1 MPISIDEV
9 KHLAHLARI
18 SIDDDSINTYAEHMD
33 KILEYFN
40 ILDRV
45 ELKDVKYYTL
55 KHMDEFRDD
64 EVIECK
70 EDVLAVAK
78 NLKDRFIKAPRIV

>member
-18 SIDDDSINTYAEHMD
+18 SIDDDSINTYTKHMD

-40 ILDRV
+40 ILDKV

-55 KHMDEFRDD
+55 KHIDEFRDD
-64 EVIECK
+64 AVLPCK
-70 EDVLAVAK
+70 EDMLTVAK
-78 NLKDRFIKAPRIV
+78 NIKDRFIKAPRIV